1 MKSRVLFPSRE
12 ATSPQADRHAVR
24 LDREYAGIWHIGA
37 KLGGG
42 GVESEEDEIC
52 LCPGGV

>member
-1 MKSRVLFPSRE
+1 MKSGVLFLSRE
-12 ATSPQADRHAVR
+12 AASPQADRHAVR

-42 GVESEEDEIC
+42 VESEEDENC